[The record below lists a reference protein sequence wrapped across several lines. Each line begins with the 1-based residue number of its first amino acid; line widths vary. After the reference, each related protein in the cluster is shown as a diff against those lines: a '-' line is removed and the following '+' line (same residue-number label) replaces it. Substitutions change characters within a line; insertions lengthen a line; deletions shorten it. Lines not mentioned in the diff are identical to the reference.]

1 MSAISHLVSSALST
15 GGLAA
20 FPIVFLGGLVS
31 ALNPCCLSMTP
42 AVVALVGLSPARS
55 ARTAAVLSAL
65 FVCGFAVMTAA
76 MGAATAA
83 LGLIFGHW
91 GRPMTY
97 LIAVIPLAMALKLW
111 GVIELPALPHFRTE
125 AVDGR
130 FGAVIAGSGFALV
143 IAPCATPILASILV
157 FAASSHSVFYGTVL
171 LFIYG
176 IGLGA
181 PLIALGSLLG
191 SLHILRRLRP
201 VINALAGGCL
211 AALALY
217 LLWTA

>member
-1 MSAISHLVSSALST
+1 MSAISHLVSSALSA

-42 AVVALVGLSPARS
+42 AVVALVGLSPERN

-65 FVCGFAVMTAA
+65 FVCGFAAMTAA

-111 GVIELPALPHFRTE
+111 GVIELPTLPHFRTE
-125 AVDGR
+125 AIDGR
-130 FGAVIAGSGFALV
+130 FGAAIAGAGFALV
-143 IAPCATPILASILV
+143 IAPCATPILASILA
-157 FAASSHSVFYGTVL
+157 FAFSSHSVFYGTAL
-171 LFIYG
+171 LFVYG
-176 IGLGA
+176 VGLGA
-181 PLIALGSLLG
+181 PLIALGSMIG
-191 SLHILRRLRP
+191 SLHILHRLRP
-201 VINALAGGCL
+201 AIRTLAGCCLTALAF
-211 AALALY
+211 Y
-217 LLWTA
+217 LFWTA